1 MALQEGSRSL
11 LATKEAPNGES
22 RSMEK
27 KMNFAL
33 AVVRGARWVEL
44 VHLLLLSELEV
55 PASVRLS
62 SGVEGRFEVVVG
74 VLM

>member
-22 RSMEK
+22 RSTEK
-27 KMNFAL
+27 KKNFAL
-33 AVVRGARWVEL
+33 AVVREAHLVEL
-44 VHLLLLSELEV
+44 VHLPLLSELEV

-62 SGVEGRFEVVVG
+62 SDAEGRSEVVVE